1 MANKVVREGWMT
13 QHPTN
18 GKRVH
23 VVNAAYCDQLEKEND
38 ELEST
43 AESLQHR
50 INLLERECMKLQT
63 LLKTR
68 LVTTRRDKGIILFDP
83 VSGNVSKDI
92 FTLEEY
98 RQHHGLV
105 AWLYNPWT
113 GEPRDPRDIGSD
125 VQGLLIEP

>member
-1 MANKVVREGWMT
+1 MA

-38 ELEST
+38 ELGSKIT
-43 AESLQHR
+43 KLHQQ
-50 INLLERECMKLQT
+50 LLFLERECVNNQNRWVRFSRARMEKDI
-63 LLKTR
+63 
-68 LVTTRRDKGIILFDP
+68 LVFDP
-83 VSGNVSKDI
+83 VSGDLAIETFSA
-92 FTLEEY
+92 EEY